1 MVVRQCL
8 AATSSVG
15 TLGARG
21 RIGRAPHRLRRF
33 SLGSLTNLY
42 GFVRKPPPPAA
53 TECRPEHLD
62 TFSRQV
68 GLSPSLSGQF
78 KSRPR
83 RGDSRR
89 DGWLAP
95 HRTDDDPMAKVQAEV
110 RGYDPDRMVW
120 TTVLTTNGE
129 PKPQESFKSAALASA
144 VARRAKAGHVIIAS
158 PTDAASPAAAA
169 IDTPQKYQLPPAPR
183 SAGAQGKK
191 KRVWKPLPL
200 PKPAPTDFVV
210 IIKSEARLALT
221 TVFPENNMCRAI
233 LTHRGFAAGRSV
245 TIAPVSEQDLILVY
259 TTFRRIAEK
268 IIGEFAVTAPARL
281 GTYNKVRLTFS
292 GKVKPRYVL
301 YDALLIPVQQY
312 KTVPACGLCG
322 SIGHRPH
329 ACSGPK
335 PDICGLCCSIAALV
349 DACTHLTS
357 VRHDALFVQNHTSPC
372 GSAHQGSYVQ
382 SAIPCALTFAQS
394 STTRAQA

>member
-1 MVVRQCL
+1 
-8 AATSSVG
+8 
-15 TLGARG
+15 
-21 RIGRAPHRLRRF
+21 
-33 SLGSLTNLY
+33 
-42 GFVRKPPPPAA
+42 
-53 TECRPEHLD
+53 
-62 TFSRQV
+62 
-68 GLSPSLSGQF
+68 
-78 KSRPR
+78 
-83 RGDSRR
+83 
-89 DGWLAP
+89 
-95 HRTDDDPMAKVQAEV
+95 
-110 RGYDPDRMVW
+110 MVW

-210 IIKSEARLALT
+210 IIKSEARLALPLFSQRT
-221 TVFPENNMCRAI
+221 TC
-233 LTHRGFAAGRSV
+233 AARSSPTV
-245 TIAPVSEQDLILVY
+245 DSLLADRSPS
-259 TTFRRIAEK
+259 R
-268 IIGEFAVTAPARL
+268 
-281 GTYNKVRLTFS
+281 
-292 GKVKPRYVL
+292 RYVL

-382 SAIPCALTFAQS
+382 SAIPCALTFAKAPPPEP
-394 STTRAQA
+394 RPKG